1 MLLYGLADPPGPS
14 KRPKL
19 DTTPHDI
26 LICASVQ
33 RQTCTGCSPLDS
45 VGIAMPRRV
54 FLLFVILIAGLASA
68 RGEEAIKIGEVNP
81 ITGAIGQYG
90 ATCHQGIQLAVEQVN
105 ANGGVLGRQIEL
117 VTEDNQ
123 SKPGQTATIIRKFI
137 TQDRVVAIIGDLT
150 SSGSLEGG
158 PIAQAAKIPMVSPL
172 ATNPKVTETGDYIFR
187 VCFIDE
193 FQGRLMARFA
203 LEKLHAKAAAT
214 LTDTKQDYSVG
225 LTGFFK
231 EAFTNGAG
239 RIVREQSYISGDT
252 DFRAQLTS
260 IKAAEPEVVFV
271 PGYYPEVGIILKEA
285 RQLGLTIP
293 FIGCEAWDNPTL
305 LQVAGKA
312 ADGCYFSNQFSANDP
327 APVVQEFDKMYRA
340 KFGTLPDSF
349 AALGYDAASVV
360 LAAIKRAG
368 SSDPTAIRDGLA
380 ATKDYPG
387 VSGNITIDANRN
399 ASKPAV
405 IMEIKNQAVQYFE
418 KINPN

>member
-1 MLLYGLADPPGPS
+1 MRG
-14 KRPKL
+14 
-19 DTTPHDI
+19 
-26 LICASVQ
+26 
-33 RQTCTGCSPLDS
+33 
-45 VGIAMPRRV
+45 RV
-54 FLLFVILIAGLASA
+54 FLWFVMLLAGLSSASA
-68 RGEEAIKIGEVNP
+68 EEAIKIGEVNP

-90 ATCHQGIQLAVEQVN
+90 STCHQGIQLAVEQMN
-105 ANGGVLGRQIEL
+105 ATGGVVGRKIEL

-123 SKPGQTATIIRKFI
+123 SKPGETATIIRKFV
-137 TQDRVVAIIGDLT
+137 TQDKVVAIIGDLT
-150 SSGSLEGG
+150 SSGTLEGG
-158 PIAQAAKIPMVSPL
+158 PIAQDAKIPMVSPL
-172 ATNPKVTETGDYIFR
+172 ATNPKVTEIGDYIFR

-203 LEKLHAKAAAT
+203 LENLHAKTAAT

-231 EAFTNGAG
+231 ETVTNGAG
-239 RIVREQSYISGDT
+239 RIVREQSYLSGDS

-260 IKAAEPEVVFV
+260 IKAAGPEVVFV
-271 PGYYPEVGIILKEA
+271 PGYYPEVGIILKQA

-312 ADGCYFSNQFSANDP
+312 ADGCYFSNQFSASDP
-327 APVVQEFDKMYRA
+327 APVVQDFDKTYRT
-340 KFGTLPDSF
+340 KFGTLPDNF

-360 LAAIKRAG
+360 LDAIRRAG
-368 SSDPTAIRDGLA
+368 SSDSSAIRDALA
-380 ATKDYPG
+380 VTKDYPG
-387 VSGNITIDANRN
+387 VSGNITIDAKRN

-405 IMEIKNQAVQYFE
+405 ILEIKNQAVQYFE

>member
-1 MLLYGLADPPGPS
+1 M
-14 KRPKL
+14 
-19 DTTPHDI
+19 
-26 LICASVQ
+26 
-33 RQTCTGCSPLDS
+33 
-45 VGIAMPRRV
+45 RRSV
-54 FLLFVILIAGLASA
+54 FLWSVILLAGLSSV
-68 RGEEAIKIGEVNP
+68 RGDEPIKIGEVNP

-90 ATCHQGIQLAVEQVN
+90 MTCHQGIQLAVEQVN
-105 ANGGVLGRQIEL
+105 ANGGVLGRQIDL

-123 SKPGQTATIIRKFI
+123 SKPGQTATIIRKFV
-137 TQDRVVAIIGDLT
+137 TQDKVVAIVGELT
-150 SSGSLEGG
+150 SSGTLEGG
-158 PIAQAAKIPMVSPL
+158 PVAQTAKIPMVSPL
-172 ATNPKVTETGDYIFR
+172 ATNPKVTEIGDYIFR

-203 LEKLHAKAAAT
+203 LENLHAKKAAT

-231 EAFTNGAG
+231 ETFANGAG

-293 FIGCEAWDNPTL
+293 FIGCEAWDNSTL

-312 ADGCYFSNQFSANDP
+312 ADGCYFSNQFSASDP
-327 APVVQEFDKMYRA
+327 APVVQEFDQTYRA
-340 KFGTLPDSF
+340 KFGTLPDNF

-360 LAAIKRAG
+360 LDAIRRAG
-368 SSDPTAIRDGLA
+368 TTNPSAIRDALA

-387 VSGNITIDANRN
+387 VSGNITIDAKRN